1 MNPYQWLVGMMA
13 PKPPGMRHID
23 CHTSKEF
30 PWQGETSNGLSGFTV
45 ALGGSA
51 CCCDTE
57 A

>member
-23 CHTSKEF
+23 CNMSKEF